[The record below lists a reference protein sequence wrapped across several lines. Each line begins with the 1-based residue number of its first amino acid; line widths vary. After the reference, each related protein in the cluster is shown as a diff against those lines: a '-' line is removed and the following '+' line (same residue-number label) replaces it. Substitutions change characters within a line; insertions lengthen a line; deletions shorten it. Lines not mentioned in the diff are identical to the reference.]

1 MDVKVYKKEEV
12 LQPEGSEYVYVP
24 DVIDII
30 PDLVEAETTT
40 DIRNN
45 IWSLENLKRFA
56 DVSIRDNKL
65 IINSDNVRYENG
77 NLLLTLTSE
86 QIVNCQTVDDKE
98 MLEQQCA
105 LATIFQ
111 RGLDPLDMEDG
122 IRWSEAILGEISVIQ
137 LMDDISNAVEKTT
150 TAVTVVFDTITDSD
164 GNSYLTYS
172 LKELA

>member
-1 MDVKVYKKEEV
+1 MDVKVYRKEEV

-24 DVIDII
+24 DIIDII
-30 PDLVEAETTT
+30 PDLVEAETTE

-45 IWSLENLKRFA
+45 VWSLEMLKRFA

-77 NLLLTLTSE
+77 NLLLTTTSE
-86 QIVNCQTVDDKE
+86 QIANCQTVDGEE

-111 RGLDPLDMEDG
+111 RGLDPLDLEDG
-122 IRWSEAILGEISVIQ
+122 IRWSEAILEELSCLQLIQ
-137 LMDDISNAVEKTT
+137 DITEAVAKVSS
-150 TAVTVVFDTITDSD
+150 AVTVTFDTVEDD
-164 GNSYLTYS
+164 NGNSYLSYKIT
-172 LKELA
+172 EVT